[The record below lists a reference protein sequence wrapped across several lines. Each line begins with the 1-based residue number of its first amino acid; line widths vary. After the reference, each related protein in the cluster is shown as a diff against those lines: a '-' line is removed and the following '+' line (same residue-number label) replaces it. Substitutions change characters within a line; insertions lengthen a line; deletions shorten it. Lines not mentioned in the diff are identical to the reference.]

1 MPLRRGCIDLSD
13 SVWTILGPWPP
24 TGSRNTSR
32 TTLAKWPNLTKELCI
47 RVVEAPIRV
56 ERQETNRF
64 RFWRAAPELE
74 GKFVRVITL
83 EDKVTIHNAFLD
95 LDLDRRFKP

>member
-1 MPLRRGCIDLSD
+1 MAAYRFTEYFENK
-13 SVWTILGPWPP
+13 V
-24 TGSRNTSR
+24 
-32 TTLAKWPNLTKELCI
+32 LAKRPYLTKDLCI

-64 RFWRAAPELE
+64 RFWRAVPELE
-74 GKFVRVITL
+74 DKFVRVITL

-95 LDLDRRFKP
+95 RRFKP

>member
-1 MPLRRGCIDLSD
+1 M
-13 SVWTILGPWPP
+13 VAAYAFTEYFE
-24 TGSRNTSR
+24 NKV
-32 TTLAKWPNLTKELCI
+32 LAKRPYLTKDLCI

-64 RFWRAAPELE
+64 RFWRAVPDLE

-95 LDLDRRFKP
+95 RRFKP